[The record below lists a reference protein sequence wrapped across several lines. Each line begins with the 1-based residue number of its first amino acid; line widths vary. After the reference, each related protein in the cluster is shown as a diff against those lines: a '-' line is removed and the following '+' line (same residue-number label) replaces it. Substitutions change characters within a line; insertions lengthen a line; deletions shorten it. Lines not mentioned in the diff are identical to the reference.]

1 MRKPAILAGFVGFPG
16 AFGTVR
22 AEPTNYCTLLT
33 QAEAAVALG
42 APVKPG
48 EMSISGC
55 QWGAQGGS
63 GFVQIQ
69 VAGARYYQ
77 RPPKQAKMI
86 SGVGLEAYSYTE
98 MDSPHAIT
106 RTNRSVIVV
115 WTDGEKASFEKVVDL
130 LKIVVDRVER
140 E

>member
-1 MRKPAILAGFVGFPG
+1 MRKPAILAGFVGFLG
-16 AFGTVR
+16 VFGTAR
-22 AEPTNYCTLLT
+22 AGPTNDCTLLT

-48 EMSISGC
+48 EISISGC
-55 QWGAQGGS
+55 QWGAQAGS

-77 RPPKQAKMI
+77 RPPKPAKMI
-86 SGVGLEAYSYTE
+86 SGIGLEAYSYTE

-106 RTNRSVIVV
+106 RTNKSVIVV
-115 WTDGEKASFEKVVDL
+115 WADGEKASFEKVVDL
-130 LKIVVDRVER
+130 LKIVVSRVER